1 MLTWLEI
8 NRSALRHNLQEFR
21 RIVGPKTKI
30 MAVIKSNAYG
40 HGFLEIAKFY
50 DTNKDVD
57 LLAVANLDEALALRQ
72 NKIKKSIFILTFFEP
87 QKLKTVPAKFWKD
100 MAIPIYDLKTAQL
113 ANQLAQKQGI
123 KIKIH
128 LKVDTG
134 TSRIGFLP
142 NELLT
147 KKTLKMLKTLKNI
160 KIGGLFS
167 HLAASEENLN
177 YTKKQLKTFSQ
188 IISRLKEQG
197 IDPPLKHISCT
208 AASLVVP
215 KSHFNIARI
224 GLGLYGLWPSPQTK
238 NRNGV
243 DLKPALSWHTRLIQ
257 VKKIPKNT
265 PVGYGCTY
273 ITKRSTLLG
282 IIPVGYWDG
291 FDRKLSNGGQVLFKG
306 QKRPI
311 LGRICMN
318 LTMVDLTG
326 LSAKVGDKVTLLGR
340 QGKNTITA
348 ENLANK
354 IGTINYEVVTR
365 INPLIPRIVN

>member
-21 RIVGPKTKI
+21 RVVGPKTKI
-30 MAVIKSNAYG
+30 MAVVKSNAYG
-40 HGFLEIAKFY
+40 HGFLEIVKFC
-50 DTNKDVD
+50 DTNKNVD
-57 LLAVANLDEALALRQ
+57 LLAVANLDEALVLRQ

-87 QKLKTVPAKFWKD
+87 QKLKTISAKFWKD
-100 MAIPIYDLKTAQL
+100 VALPIYDLKTAQL
-113 ANQLAQKQGI
+113 VNQLAQKRGI

-147 KKTLKMLKTLKNI
+147 KKTLKMLKSLKNI
-160 KIGGLFS
+160 KIEGIFS
-167 HLAASEENLN
+167 HFAASEENLN
-177 YTKKQLKTFSQ
+177 YTKKQLKTFSR
-188 IISRLKEQG
+188 IVSRLKEQG
-197 IDPPLKHISCT
+197 IDPPLKHIACT
-208 AASLVVP
+208 ASSIVIKESQLDAVRLG
-215 KSHFNIARI
+215 I
-224 GLGLYGLWPSPQTK
+224 GLYGLWPSPQTK
-238 NRNGV
+238 NRNGL
-243 DLKPALSWHTRLIQ
+243 DLKPVLSWHTRLIQ

-273 ITKRSTLLG
+273 LAKRPTLLG
-282 IIPVGYWDG
+282 IIPIGYWDG
-291 FDRKLSNGGQVLFKG
+291 LDRRLSNCGQVLFKG
-306 QKRPI
+306 RKCPI

-318 LTMVDLTG
+318 LTMIDLTG
-326 LSAKVGDKVTLLGR
+326 LQARTGDKVTLLGR

-348 ENLANK
+348 EDLANK

-365 INPLIPRIVN
+365 INPWLPRHII